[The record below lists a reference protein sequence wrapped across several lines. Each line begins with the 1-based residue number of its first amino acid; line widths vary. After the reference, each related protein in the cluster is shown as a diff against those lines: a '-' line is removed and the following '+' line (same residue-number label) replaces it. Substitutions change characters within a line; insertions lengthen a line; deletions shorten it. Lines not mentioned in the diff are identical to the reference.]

1 MKTFKN
7 PKRILIVKLGALG
20 DVIMAEGV
28 MRCIRRH
35 YPNAHITLITEP
47 LYARFM
53 KKAPHFDEVLPYK
66 RLPRWHFASQRA
78 ASAPKS
84 R

>member
-28 MRCIRRH
+28 MRCIDG
-35 YPNAHITLITEP
+35 ITPMPISP
-47 LYARFM
+47 
-53 KKAPHFDEVLPYK
+53 
-66 RLPRWHFASQRA
+66 
-78 ASAPKS
+78 
-84 R
+84 